1 MEFTK
6 KEIKGIKEHL
16 KVCANGRMDSLTF
29 IHNGED
35 YSLSYEF
42 SGLGEVSVCIAKY
55 DYENEDEGLNILFDE
70 RFSYDL
76 YDENDEKKT
85 DDEIIDFTKNA
96 FDSIGIDSVEVLVWK
111 QTKHLKR
118 LIENFVGGLLGNAQ
132 RMALCDYGILKR

>member
-42 SGLGEVSVCIAKY
+42 HGLGEVSVCIAKY
-55 DYENEDEGLNILFDE
+55 DYTDDYVDEGLNILFDE
-70 RFSYDL
+70 RFSYSL

-85 DDEIIDFTKNA
+85 DDEIDDEIIDFTKNA
-96 FDSIGIDSVEVLVWK
+96 FDSMGIYNVEVLV
-111 QTKHLKR
+111 
-118 LIENFVGGLLGNAQ
+118 
-132 RMALCDYGILKR
+132 

>member
-16 KVCANGRMDSLTF
+16 KVCANGKMDSLTF

-55 DYENEDEGLNILFDE
+55 DYENEDEALNILFDE
-70 RFSYDL
+70 RFSYSL

-85 DDEIIDFTKNA
+85 DDEIDDEIIDFTKNA
-96 FDSIGIDSVEVLVWK
+96 FDSIGIDSVEVLV
-111 QTKHLKR
+111 
-118 LIENFVGGLLGNAQ
+118 
-132 RMALCDYGILKR
+132 

>member
-42 SGLGEVSVCIAKY
+42 HGLGDVSVCIAKY
-55 DYENEDEGLNILFDE
+55 NYEDDYEDDYEGLNILFNE
-70 RFSYDL
+70 RFSYSL

-85 DDEIIDFTKNA
+85 NDEIDDEIIDFTKNA
-96 FDSIGIDSVEVLVWK
+96 FDSIGIYSVEVLV
-111 QTKHLKR
+111 
-118 LIENFVGGLLGNAQ
+118 
-132 RMALCDYGILKR
+132 

>member
-1 MEFTK
+1 MFFKRKHNKNKELEMEFTK
-6 KEIKGIKEHL
+6 KEIKGIKEYL
-16 KVCANGRMDSLTF
+16 KVCVNGRMDSLTF

-70 RFSYDL
+70 RFSYSL

-85 DDEIIDFTKNA
+85 DDEIDNEIIDFTKNA
-96 FDSIGIDSVEVLVWK
+96 FDSIGIYSVEVLV
-111 QTKHLKR
+111 
-118 LIENFVGGLLGNAQ
+118 
-132 RMALCDYGILKR
+132 

>member
-1 MEFTK
+1 MFFKRKHNKNKELEMEFTK
-6 KEIKGIKEHL
+6 KEIKGIKEYL
-16 KVCANGRMDSLTF
+16 KACANGRMDSLTF

-55 DYENEDEGLNILFDE
+55 DYEDEDEGLNILFDE

-85 DDEIIDFTKNA
+85 DDEIDNEIIDFTKSA
-96 FDSIGIDSVEVLVWK
+96 FDSIGIYIVEVL
-111 QTKHLKR
+111 
-118 LIENFVGGLLGNAQ
+118 I
-132 RMALCDYGILKR
+132 

>member
-76 YDENDEKKT
+76 DEKKT
-85 DDEIIDFTKNA
+85 DDEIDDEIIDFTKNA
-96 FDSIGIDSVEVLVWK
+96 FDSIGIDSVEVLV
-111 QTKHLKR
+111 
-118 LIENFVGGLLGNAQ
+118 
-132 RMALCDYGILKR
+132 

>member
-6 KEIKGIKEHL
+6 KEIKGIKEYL
-16 KVCANGRMDSLTF
+16 KVCVNGRMDSLTF

-70 RFSYDL
+70 RFSYSL

-85 DDEIIDFTKNA
+85 DDEIDDEPMYDDDDMRGNNMRKNLGQW
-96 FDSIGIDSVEVLVWK
+96 DSAYDDNGHFNNGFRYSDW
-111 QTKHLKR
+111 
-118 LIENFVGGLLGNAQ
+118 N
-132 RMALCDYGILKR
+132 